1 MLWSRGSKISFLR
14 DCLAVT
20 NKRLA
25 LMQKDLEAKEQRQE
39 RDSPGEK
46 EGAQK
51 TEEEGRGTRR

>member
-1 MLWSRGSKISFLR
+1 M
-14 DCLAVT
+14 T

-25 LMQKDLEAKEQRQE
+25 LMQKDLGAKEQRQE